1 MISDFIANTNKYTHR
16 HSPVIM
22 TGIGVAGVVTTAYL
36 AVSAGFKAARAIDE
50 DEAKMGISDDP
61 KQRLKEQVRLTW
73 QFYIPPVVTG
83 AATIGAFT
91 YANRLGAKR
100 TAAAV
105 SAYTITERA
114 FAQYKDKV
122 VEELGPHK
130 EQVIRDDIA
139 RDMVSKKDSAEV
151 IVVGR
156 GEVLCCE
163 MHTRRYFMCDMEHL
177 RKSMNEINAEINS
190 QLYVSLDEF
199 YDLIGL
205 SPTAHSSE
213 LGWDSERL
221 MELEFSTVMTE
232 DGRPCL
238 AFDYNYVK
246 PI

>member
-1 MISDFIANTNKYTHR
+1 MISNFIANTNKYTTR

-22 TGIGVAGVVTTAYL
+22 TGIGVAGVLTTAYL
-36 AVSAGFKAARAIDE
+36 AASAGFKAARAIDE

-61 KQRLKEQVRLTW
+61 AQRFKEQARLTW
-73 QFYIPPVVTG
+73 QFYVPPVITG
-83 AATIGAFT
+83 AATIGAFA
-91 YANRLGAKR
+91 YASRLGAKR

-105 SAYTITERA
+105 SAYTITEQA
-114 FAQYKDKV
+114 FSRYKEKV

-139 RDMVSKKDSAEV
+139 RDLVAQKASSEV
-151 IVVGR
+151 VILGR

-163 MHTRRYFMCDMEHL
+163 MHTRRYFMCDMEQL
-177 RKSMNEINAEINS
+177 RKAQNEINAEINT

-199 YDLIGL
+199 YDLVGL
-205 SPTAHSSE
+205 PPTAHSSE
-213 LGWDSERL
+213 LGWDSDRL
-221 MELEFSTVMTE
+221 MELEFSTVMSE

>member
-22 TGIGVAGVVTTAYL
+22 TGIGVAGVITTAYL
-36 AVSAGFKAARAIDE
+36 AGVAAWKAQASLE
-50 DEAKMGISDDP
+50 DAPADLSTTEKAK
-61 KQRLKEQVRLTW
+61 LTW

-83 AATIGAFT
+83 TATIGAIA
-91 YANRLGAKR
+91 YASRLGAKR

-122 VEELGPHK
+122 IEELGPHK

-139 RDMVSKKDSAEV
+139 RDLVSKKDSSEV

-177 RKSMNEINAEINS
+177 RRSMNEINAEINN